1 MSNESS
7 RPHGADPA
15 EALHGEA
22 LVAMPADERRQ
33 RLAAEL
39 ELAGFH
45 CRLVSSGLYAL
56 TMLERQQPTLVI
68 CGSSLDDMQG
78 AELLEIVRSD
88 DHLREV
94 GFILLT
100 ERRSDGGD
108 GAPASATE
116 RDVQLD
122 AASPVDALVRASLL
136 LSDSASASQA
146 FGELD
151 NVLLSGSLDVF
162 DFGGLLMLIRAGRKC
177 GLLHMMIAQN
187 RALFVIV
194 RGRLVHAEAGG
205 KLGEAAL
212 AWLWPQLSRD
222 ATSLFAFEGLEPA
235 ALTRYPVTITRSLEN
250 ILLHLSVTHDEQLEG
265 RHHG

>member
-94 GFILLT
+94 GFILL
-100 ERRSDGGD
+100 SDRLNSGD
-108 GAPASATE
+108 VAPASATE

-122 AASPVDALVRASLL
+122 AASPPGALVRASLL
-136 LSDSASASQA
+136 LSDPASASRA
-146 FGELD
+146 FGELG

-177 GLLHMMIAQN
+177 GLLHMMIAEN

>member
-7 RPHGADPA
+7 HTPDADRA
-15 EALHGEA
+15 EALYGEV

-78 AELLEIVRSD
+78 AELHDIVRSD
-88 DHLREV
+88 EQLREV
-94 GFILLT
+94 GFILLS
-100 ERRSDGGD
+100 ERHGGGD
-108 GAPASATE
+108 APLASASE
-116 RDVQLD
+116 RDVRLD
-122 AASPVDALVRASLL
+122 AASSIDALVRASLL
-136 LSDSASASQA
+136 LSDPVSAPQA
-146 FGELD
+146 FGELGD
-151 NVLLSGSLDVF
+151 VLLSGSLDVF

-177 GLLHMMIAQN
+177 GLLHLLVAEN

-222 ATSLFAFEGLEPA
+222 AASLFAFEGLEPA

-250 ILLHLSVTHDEQLEG
+250 ILLQLSVTHDEQLEG